1 MVEKIWQSETTRRM
15 PLERWQNKLRR
26 LRQHLRG
33 WAKHTA
39 RIYRKEKK
47 KLLALLENLDK
58 KAESVP
64 LSDQEISSYFE
75 IGRDK
80 MVRESQGENSTRGRQ

>member
-1 MVEKIWQSETTRRM
+1 MVAKIWQSETTRRT

-33 WAKHTA
+33 WAKHAA

-47 KLLALLENLDK
+47 KLLALLENHDK

-64 LSDQEISSYFE
+64 LSDQKLILNIFLK
-75 IGRDK
+75 RD
-80 MVRESQGENSTRGRQ
+80 

>member
-1 MVEKIWQSETTRRM
+1 MVAKIWQSETTRRT

-33 WAKHTA
+33 WAKHTTG
-39 RIYRKEKK
+39 IYRKEKK
-47 KLLALLENLDK
+47 KLLALLENHDK

-64 LSDQEISSYFE
+64 LSDQKLILNIFLK
-75 IGRDK
+75 RD
-80 MVRESQGENSTRGRQ
+80 